1 MTEVAADDGSVSARE
16 RTGWVFRNAKIL
28 ILALILLL
36 IAALL
41 VGVSFAV
48 FSTSSANAGNMFT
61 AGTLTSSNSKD
72 NAAILTAQR
81 MVPGD
86 TTTGTVTISN
96 TGDSKGQFTLTG
108 STPTNT
114 PGPNGG
120 DLSTVLNL
128 RIVEDPAGA
137 GRVVYDGKLNAM
149 NGPQPLGVW
158 DGGQTHTYEFTV
170 TFPEGGTPS
179 APTTGDN
186 AYQGSK
192 TEVTYTWNATSVSSA
207 TTTTT

>member
-48 FSTSSANAGNMFT
+48 FSTSSANPGNMFT

-72 NAAILTAQR
+72 NAAILTAAR

-86 TTTGTVTISN
+86 ETEGTVTISN
-96 TGDSKGQFTLTG
+96 TGDSRGQFTLTG
-108 STPTNT
+108 SAPTNT

-120 DLSTVLNL
+120 DLSSVLDL
-128 RIVEDPAGA
+128 TIVMDGGA
-137 GRVVYDGKLNAM
+137 TPIYDGKLNALTD
-149 NGPQPLGVW
+149 PIDLGVW
-158 DGGQTHTYEFTV
+158 DGAASHEFVFTV
-170 TFPEGGTPS
+170 TFPDSGTPGS
-179 APTTGDN
+179 ATTDDN
-186 AYQGSK
+186 AYQGSE
-192 TEVTYTWNATSVSSA
+192 TTVTYTWDATSVSSS
-207 TTTTT
+207 

>member
-1 MTEVAADDGSVSARE
+1 MTEVAAGDGSVSARE

-48 FSTSSANAGNMFT
+48 FSTSSANPGNMFT

-72 NAAILTAQR
+72 NAAILTATR

-108 STPTNT
+108 STPTDT
-114 PGPNGG
+114 VGPNNGK
-120 DLSTVLNL
+120 LSTVLNL

-137 GRVVYDGKLNAM
+137 AKQVYNGKLNGMTA
-149 NGPQPLGVW
+149 PIDLGVW
-158 DGGQTHTYEFTV
+158 NGGQGHTYEFTV
-170 TFPEGGTPS
+170 TFPDTGTPGS
-179 APTTGDN
+179 ATTGDN
-186 AYQGSK
+186 AYQGSSSQ
-192 TEVTYTWNATSVSSA
+192 VTYTWNATSVSSS
-207 TTTTT
+207 

>member
-48 FSTSSANAGNMFT
+48 FSTSSANRGNMFT

-120 DLSTVLNL
+120 NLATVLNL
-128 RIVEDPAGA
+128 LILEEPARA
-137 GRVVYDGKLNAM
+137 GRA
-149 NGPQPLGVW
+149 
-158 DGGQTHTYEFTV
+158 
-170 TFPEGGTPS
+170 
-179 APTTGDN
+179 
-186 AYQGSK
+186 
-192 TEVTYTWNATSVSSA
+192 
-207 TTTTT
+207 